1 MTKHNEDILN
11 FLNDYM
17 KVSKPGYAVLLKG
30 SWGCGKTYFIKD
42 WIKALKTKKND
53 NEQFFTLDPI
63 YVSLYGMTS
72 TGQIEEELKRAVSPI
87 LHSKAMKMAGK
98 VFKVAISAALR

>member
-53 NEQFFTLDPI
+53 KLKHGGVAMRR
-63 YVSLYGMTS
+63 YV
-72 TGQIEEELKRAVSPI
+72 KR
-87 LHSKAMKMAGK
+87 LRKKNWRYLCSKKCG
-98 VFKVAISAALR
+98 AA

>member
-42 WIKALKTKKND
+42 W
-53 NEQFFTLDPI
+53 
-63 YVSLYGMTS
+63 
-72 TGQIEEELKRAVSPI
+72 R
-87 LHSKAMKMAGK
+87 K
-98 VFKVAISAALR
+98 VRRGNSFSSERRSETTAISSGTGS